1 MELYIKQLEQEA
13 PAMEQMLVAIDHTAW
28 GRPDAKTLKDRTHQY
43 QGGGNYWTRIQHNC
57 VDTRSRR
64 KLGTTVAAR
73 TD

>member
-43 QGGGNYWTRIQHNC
+43 QGGG
-57 VDTRSRR
+57 
-64 KLGTTVAAR
+64 
-73 TD
+73 